1 MSSPHESP
9 GDGEVFVLATNLDVI
24 FSAEPMRFLGARRL
38 ERAAH
43 HGGIEAV
50 LREPMRI
57 YRTEHLSA
65 AGWTPEGEQER
76 VARIEA
82 KGVTE
87 IQYATVT
94 EWIDRMRRFHAPM
107 IFTLRDWGLADRT
120 LPETVVQA
128 EA

>member
-1 MSSPHESP
+1 MHIDSL
-9 GDGEVFVLATNLDVI
+9 FCY
-24 FSAEPMRFLGARRL
+24 
-38 ERAAH
+38 AAH
-43 HGGIEAV
+43 HGGIGEVV
-50 LREPMRI
+50 LREPMRV
-57 YRTEHLSA
+57 YHTEHVSA
-65 AGWTPEGEQER
+65 AGCTLEGEQER

-87 IQYATVT
+87 IQYATVM
-94 EWIDRMRRFHAPM
+94 EWIDRMRRSNAPM